1 MTTIPGQKRSYT
13 AGHFELAIDGH
24 KSTAFKE
31 ETMRFHIT
39 HMLLGGFA
47 ALAAM
52 AAMDAGAQS
61 SDRQAPAARS
71 PSTPSPSTQAPSTQ
85 SSGRLSSGTRSS
97 EDSRFLDEAI
107 RGNLA
112 EVKMGELA
120 KERSQSKDVR
130 DYGQMLIDDHSKGNE
145 KAMAAAKSMNVPVP
159 TEPSAK
165 QKQTYDMMAKLS
177 GSQFDSMFISHMV
190 QDHEEDIGKYNAQA
204 QSGDSSKA
212 TDYAKDALPTLHSHL
227 SKAQSLESKVSD
239 RSSSND
245 GASGRSSRSATAPS
259 TRPSGSLQ

>member
-1 MTTIPGQKRSYT
+1 
-13 AGHFELAIDGH
+13 
-24 KSTAFKE
+24 
-31 ETMRFHIT
+31 
-39 HMLLGGFA
+39 MLLGGFA

-61 SDRQAPAARS
+61 SDRQAPAAQS